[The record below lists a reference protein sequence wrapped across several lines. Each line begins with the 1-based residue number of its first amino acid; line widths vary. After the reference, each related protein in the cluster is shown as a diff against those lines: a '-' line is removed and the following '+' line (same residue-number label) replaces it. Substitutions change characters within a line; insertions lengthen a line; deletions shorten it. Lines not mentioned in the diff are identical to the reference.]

1 MAASHTAVAPR
12 AHWAVRM
19 NWKNRSTSF
28 ALLGLALGSQVQAQH
43 GAVWLWGLLV
53 LQFLVYPHL
62 LYVRGLYADHPRKAE
77 CSTCWPMRCALV
89 PGRRCWTFR
98 CG

>member
-1 MAASHTAVAPR
+1 
-12 AHWAVRM
+12 
-19 NWKNRSTSF
+19 
-28 ALLGLALGSQVQAQH
+28 VQAQH

-77 CSTCWPMRCALV
+77 CSTCWPMAVLV
-89 PGRRCWTFR
+89 PGRRC
-98 CG
+98 